1 MARLYKRGRYWWY
14 QFRGERYSTRCTD
27 RKAAEAAARDI
38 ERRVTDPTYRP
49 AHETTLGACLT
60 AWVEDRR
67 RAGRAA
73 GTLRAIGVH
82 VAHLARILGE
92 ETPIARIG
100 AAEIETFT
108 AKRHA
113 EGASRSTQG
122 KERSTL
128 HGALGR
134 ARRLRLY
141 PFALDEVFGP
151 FEVEYEPVKRRL
163 TERELPKLLAELPAD
178 RAAVCAFIVATSADH
193 PTSVARVERGDI
205 DLKRW
210 RVLVK
215 GTKNKYRHRVVAV
228 VLPLFRRLLKLA
240 ATHVPFRPW
249 TNAVRDLKAA
259 CARAKVPRVTPR
271 DLRRTHGY
279 ILHARGVAPDL
290 IAPGMGHADSTMV
303 ETIYGKLETG
313 NVEVLLRQ
321 SLTPRK
327 TGTARARSGATKRKS
342 AGKKAR

>member
-14 QFRGERYSTRCTD
+14 QFRGQRYSTHCTD

-82 VAHLARILGE
+82 VAHLARILGG

-100 AAEIETFT
+100 AAEVETYT

-134 ARRLRLY
+134 ARRLRHY
-141 PFALDEVFGP
+141 PYALDEVFGA
-151 FEVEYEPVKRRL
+151 FELEYEPVKRRL
-163 TERELPKLLAELPAD
+163 TERELPKLLAELPPD
-178 RAAVCAFIVATSADH
+178 RAAVVAFIVATSADH
-193 PTSVARVERGDI
+193 PSSVDRAQREDI

-215 GTKNKYRHRVVAV
+215 GTKNRYRHRVVAV

-240 ATHVPFRPW
+240 VAHMPFRPW

-259 CARAKVPRVTPR
+259 CERAKVPRVTPR

-321 SLTPRK
+321 RLSKR
-327 TGTARARSGATKRKS
+327 TGTTRARSGRSQRKT